1 MVGQCYKQSLGLFYL
16 FLFIVALD
24 VGKVTWWLKK
34 QPCAV
39 I

>member
-1 MVGQCYKQSLGLFYL
+1 MVGQCYKQSLGPF